1 MTLIKAEHQ
10 TTELSEHIAE
20 IVEELKRLKDD
31 LHATRGYVQSEEP
44 GFTREALR
52 CAGDVRAFI
61 KHAYDVEAKVNEE
74 HRKQLGIAGETGFD
88 LDVARAEIGCKLD
101 RLRECCGAG
110 AVSG

>member
-1 MTLIKAEHQ
+1 MTLIKAEH
-10 TTELSEHIAE
+10 TTTDLSGHIAE

-31 LHATRGYVQSEEP
+31 LRATQGYVQSEEP

-61 KHAYDVEAKVNEE
+61 KHAYDVEARVHDEE
-74 HRKQLGIAGETGFD
+74 RKQLGIAGDSGFD
-88 LDVARAEIGCKLD
+88 LDAARAEIGCKLD

>member
-1 MTLIKAEHQ
+1 MTLIKAEQQ
-10 TTELSEHIAE
+10 TSDLSGHIAE

-31 LHATRGYVQSEEP
+31 LRAMQGYVQSEEP

-52 CAGDVRAFI
+52 CAGDVRNFL
-61 KHAYDVEAKVNEE
+61 KLAYDVEARVHEE
-74 HRKQLGIAGETGFD
+74 QRKQLGIAGECGFD
-88 LDVARAEIGCKLD
+88 LGAARRDIGCKLD